1 MKLVHAADIHLDS
14 PMHGLVAYDTA
25 PVGELRLATRA
36 ALHNLV
42 ELCLDERADALL
54 IGGDLY
60 DGDWHDYATGAQFV
74 REAQRLAEAG
84 IPIVLVTG
92 NHDAA
97 SRITKALRLPDN
109 VHALPVDAP
118 DTVIFEELGL
128 AVHGQ
133 GYATAAVTEDLSA
146 GYPRAL

>member
-14 PMHGLVAYDTA
+14 PMHGLAAYDTA
-25 PVGELRLATRA
+25 PVGELRLATRGRA
-36 ALHNLV
+36 AQPRGPV
-42 ELCLDERADALL
+42 PGRAADALL

-97 SRITKALRLPDN
+97 
-109 VHALPVDAP
+109 
-118 DTVIFEELGL
+118 
-128 AVHGQ
+128 
-133 GYATAAVTEDLSA
+133 
-146 GYPRAL
+146 

>member
-14 PMHGLVAYDTA
+14 PMHGLAAYDTA

-42 ELCLDERADALL
+42 ELCLDEQADALL

-74 REAQRLAEAG
+74 REAQRLAEASV
-84 IPIVLVTG
+84 P
-92 NHDAA
+92 
-97 SRITKALRLPDN
+97 
-109 VHALPVDAP
+109 VH
-118 DTVIFEELGL
+118 TVC
-128 AVHGQ
+128 AH
-133 GYATAAVTEDLSA
+133 EDRRA
-146 GYPRAL
+146 PRAGRHRSGSPPGPRR